1 MDAFDQNSIRRLHKG
16 DPFKNIK
23 IEALNLIRPDLAK
36 RLQKKTESEEAE
48 EFIDENDILTNDDPF
63 RDILNLR
70 YRYFRFNYGDVSNL
84 IKLLGLKQY

>member
-70 YRYFRFNYGDVSNL
+70 Y
-84 IKLLGLKQY
+84 KLFQI